1 VHGVLVADNRF
12 TAELPDEVA
21 RLVFGLLAD
30 HAGSAIEAAHEY
42 ERVAAE
48 ARTDALTQLRHH
60 GSLMDDLAGAVRET
74 TTSGEALG
82 LAMIDLDDFK
92 SVNDTLGHLAGDAL
106 LAGVAARMRDV
117 VRAGETPYRYG
128 GEEFAVVLPGADTTA
143 AARVGERI
151 RRAVGDQA
159 FPIGEGDGLR
169 VTCSVGVASLP
180 AHATDA
186 QALVASADAALLAA
200 KAAGKDQVVSA

>member
-1 VHGVLVADNRF
+1 
-12 TAELPDEVA
+12 
-21 RLVFGLLAD
+21 
-30 HAGSAIEAAHEY
+30 
-42 ERVAAE
+42 VAAE